1 MLIIN
6 ILYRFLV
13 PDSLIHEIYNN
24 AIDTSIINRD
34 NISWK
39 KNILRIESNTIY
51 GYKII

>member
-24 AIDTSIINRD
+24 ITDNIIINRD

-39 KNILRIESNTIY
+39 KIILRIESNTIY